1 MSEVLE
7 KITKGESYTGQAC
20 VYCGERIQAEDEVVV
35 CPRCKSVHHAD
46 CWKKERR
53 LRQTG
58 LCPDCQGSCGEK
70 IQRRWASAAHVEK
83 DNPCYCRCLHPD
95 CGSFP
100 VLAQTA

>member
-46 CWKKERR
+46 C
-53 LRQTG
+53 
-58 LCPDCQGSCGEK
+58 
-70 IQRRWASAAHVEK
+70 
-83 DNPCYCRCLHPD
+83 
-95 CGSFP
+95 
-100 VLAQTA
+100 